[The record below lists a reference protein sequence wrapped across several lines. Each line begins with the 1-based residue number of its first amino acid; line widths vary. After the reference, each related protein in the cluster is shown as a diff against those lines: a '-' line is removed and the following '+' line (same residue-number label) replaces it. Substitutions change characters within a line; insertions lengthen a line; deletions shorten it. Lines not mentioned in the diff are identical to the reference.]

1 MSRRGENIFK
11 RKDGRWE
18 ARFVKEM
25 TIDGKKKYGSVYAPT
40 YREAKAKQQLYINQP
55 QLALQKGQEKTLEMI
70 MLEWLTECK
79 NQLKISTYRKYQA
92 IIQNHIS
99 HIGSL
104 KLKYITDDIISQFTD
119 CLLLGGKL
127 SRETINQ
134 ILIVLGMGLD
144 YAKRHYKAICPD
156 IHLLK
161 SPKSDVRVLSS
172 LEQQI
177 LVKHLMKQDDVFSF
191 GILLALYT
199 GIRIGEVC
207 ALKWE
212 DISANTIRIHK
223 TIQRIKTEN
232 GKTEIMI
239 LPPKTDSSNREIPI
253 PQAFLSAIAVRRQES
268 GFVLV
273 QYNGKLVEP
282 RLLQYRFAKAVETCG
297 LENVHFHTLR
307 HTFATRCIEA
317 GVDVKTLSE
326 ILGHSDVKTTLN
338 LYVHSSLELKQNC
351 MNRLTLGA

>member
-1 MSRRGENIFK
+1 MPRRGENIFK

-18 ARFVKEM
+18 ARFVKEV
-25 TIDGKKKYGSVYAPT
+25 TIDGKKKYGSVYAKT
-40 YREAKAKQQLYINQP
+40 SREVKAKQQIYINQP
-55 QLALQKGQEKTLEMI
+55 QFASQECREKTLGEI
-70 MLEWLTECK
+70 MAEWLAECK
-79 NQLKISTYRKYQA
+79 SGIKLSTYRKYQTV
-92 IIQNHIS
+92 IQNHIS
-99 HIGSL
+99 QISKLQLRHISANT
-104 KLKYITDDIISQFTD
+104 IAQFTER
-119 CLLLGGKL
+119 LLVEDKL
-127 SRETINQ
+127 SRETINL
-134 ILIVLGMGLD
+134 ILIVLGMGMD
-144 YAKRHYKAICPD
+144 YAKQRYKAICPD

-161 SPKSDVRVLSS
+161 CPKSSMRVLSMV
-172 LEQQI
+172 EQQI
-177 LVKHLMKQDDVFSF
+177 LVKHLLKQDDNFSF
-191 GILLALYT
+191 GILLTLYT
-199 GIRIGEVC
+199 GMRIGEVC

-232 GKTEIMI
+232 GKTEIMF
-239 LPPKTDSSNREIPI
+239 LPPKTASSNREIPI

-273 QYNGKLVEP
+273 QDNGKLVEP
-282 RLLQYRFAKAVETCG
+282 RLLQYRFAKAVEACG